1 MLTIWQKNTI
11 FVKNVLHMKKLLT
24 TILLFAGLGFG
35 WSAFAQDA
43 SEAGKPYKV
52 YCEIVSSSRGI
63 FSDKTSVD
71 LDFGQY
77 ASWWSADR
85 KLVDENGKTIIFN
98 SVLDAVNYMARR
110 GWTFEQMYIVQSF
123 SKGDSDSPA
132 YHWIMSKM
140 VTSDAQIME
149 GLSTQ
154 GSSK

>member
-1 MLTIWQKNTI
+1 MSALFDYVHREFWNAVSDIVDIEDDVWDAYC
-11 FVKNVLHMKKLLT
+11 KLV
-24 TILLFAGLGFG
+24 
-35 WSAFAQDA
+35 
-43 SEAGKPYKV
+43 ENHH
-52 YCEIVSSSRGI
+52 
-63 FSDKTSVD
+63 
-71 LDFGQY
+71 
-77 ASWWSADR
+77 ADR
-85 KLVDENGKTIIFN
+85 IKNLELHDISYIMDCMKSAMKEAIDEVAENFVEN
-98 SVLDAVNYMARR
+98 VFYEHDAMLDAFEARR